1 MVILLEVLDELG
13 ALLFLESL
21 FSSKLFIKKKKRKQ
35 NTKEYNNC
43 YVKIHCF
50 INNTLEINLQ
60 VKWCF

>member
-13 ALLFLESL
+13 ALIFLESL
-21 FSSKLFIKKKKRKQ
+21 FCSKLKRIKKRKQ

-50 INNTLEINLQ
+50 INNKLQINLQ
-60 VKWCF
+60 VK